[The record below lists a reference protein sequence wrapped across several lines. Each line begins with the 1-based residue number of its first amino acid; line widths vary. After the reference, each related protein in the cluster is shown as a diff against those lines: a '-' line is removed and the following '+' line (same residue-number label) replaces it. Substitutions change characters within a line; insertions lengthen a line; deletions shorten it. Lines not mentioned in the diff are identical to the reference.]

1 MAQYVTFFCFYMTDS
16 SIVKASFPDSAPYK
30 ASICL
35 VYHLLTCIGVN
46 PAPPPNASLCHLL
59 YNNYHIHVFRI
70 LYHIHESFA
79 ISPLSPAPWP
89 LNPVPPPHIFDTSSI
104 YTPRDPRH
112 ALFPARH
119 STRRPFADLLSIARP
134 WPRHGP
140 VSRAHAAPL
149 FSSPDTTARLKNFFK
164 KNLTLHRC
172 GAIYTV

>member
-1 MAQYVTFFCFYMTDS
+1 MTDS

-104 YTPRDPRH
+104 YTPEGQPCLIPCLPRH
-112 ALFPARH
+112 ARTRSRT
-119 STRRPFADLLSIARP
+119 STPYALHASPWPRIARP
-134 WPRHGP
+134 R
-140 VSRAHAAPL
+140 RAAILLARYNCAPKKL
-149 FSSPDTTARLKNFFK
+149 FQKKLDSPPM
-164 KNLTLHRC
+164 RC
-172 GAIYTV
+172 YIYCIVNRYID